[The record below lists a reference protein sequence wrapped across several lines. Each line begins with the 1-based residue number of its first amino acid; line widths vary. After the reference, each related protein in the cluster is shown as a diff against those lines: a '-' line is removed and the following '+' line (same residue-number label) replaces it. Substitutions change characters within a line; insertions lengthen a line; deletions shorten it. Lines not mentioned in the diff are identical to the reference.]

1 MANEITATTERIT
14 SDILDAYGLKVV
26 EKGIASTVDVAQDV
40 SDTVIL
46 TLSKEWLGIS
56 LAKPAKTDDSR
67 FVDQFKDAFW
77 LKEKT
82 GQYNY
87 SGEFGRK
94 PIDRFDTSKLWSLQL
109 GDYFMPLSQ
118 TFRLQAKK
126 RLNVSSLVD
135 GVDIIQQ
142 TRKEAKTIECSLRL
156 TLRRNQPNLEIVRFD
171 DQNNASLAE
180 IDSDVVAPATE
191 AMKTFNDFLTRFYEQ
206 DEIFEVRNDTINR
219 MFGVKYVFI
228 SQYQFEPLVGKGTFN
243 FNFSLTEVSYSPDTV
258 TFEVREISGDQKTQE

>member
-1 MANEITATTERIT
+1 MANEIIATTENIT
-14 SDILDAYGLKVV
+14 SDILDAVGYKTA
-26 EKGIASTVDVAQDV
+26 EKIIASTVDVVQDV
-40 SDTVIL
+40 SDTIVL
-46 TLSKEWLGIS
+46 SFSKEWLAVG
-56 LAKPAKTDDSR
+56 LMRPAQTEGYEEQQWPWSKQKKNDYY
-67 FVDQFKDAFW
+67 V
-77 LKEKT
+77 
-82 GQYNY
+82 
-87 SGEFGRK
+87 GEFSRK